1 MKIAAAVSAR
11 ELAGLDDAAELVIY
25 DTNAQSADR
34 IANPATALRA
44 GKRLAA
50 VELLLGHDV
59 DIVAA
64 VPDGFCA
71 VSHAIAQAAGIRF
84 LPLERGTAEGVIER
98 HGAVLAT
105 TAQPELPPSWLARPA
120 TMDEPSGQTEWLS
133 DRAAGALRNRL
144 RRLEGQARGL
154 QRLLDERASLDDILT
169 QLAAMRAALNAVG
182 LTLLA
187 ENLADCLTT
196 TAAEPGDDDRLAAAR
211 RAFLRLN

>member
-11 ELAGLDDAAELVIY
+11 QIAGLDDAAEIVIY
-25 DTNAQSADR
+25 DTEAQSSER
-34 IANPATALRA
+34 LANPAVALESGR
-44 GKRLAA
+44 RLAA

-71 VSHAIAQAAGIRF
+71 VSHAVAQAAGMRF
-84 LPLERGTAEGVIER
+84 LPLERGTDEGLIER
-98 HGAVLAT
+98 HGSVLVV
-105 TAQPELPPSWLARPA
+105 TAQPELPPSWLAA
-120 TMDEPSGQTEWLS
+120 TARVAEPPGQTGWLS
-133 DRAAGALRNRL
+133 DQAAVALRNRL

-154 QRLLDERASLDDILT
+154 QRMLDERAALDDILT

-187 ENLADCLTT
+187 ENLVDCLTT
-196 TAAEPGDDDRLAAAR
+196 TDDPAGEDRLAAAR

>member
-1 MKIAAAVSAR
+1 MKIAAAVTAR
-11 ELAGLDDAAELVIY
+11 QFAGLDDATELVIY
-25 DTNAQSADR
+25 DTDAHSSDR
-34 IANPATALRA
+34 LANPAISLPA

-50 VELLLGHDV
+50 VELLLSHDV

-71 VSHAIAQAAGIRF
+71 VSHAVARAAGMRF
-84 LPLERGTAEGVIER
+84 LPLERGADECLIER
-98 HGAVLAT
+98 HGPVLIV
-105 TAQPELPPSWLARPA
+105 TAQPELPTSWLAVPA
-120 TMDEPSGQTEWLS
+120 RVTETVGQTSWLS
-133 DRAAGALRNRL
+133 DQSAAALRNRL

-154 QRLLDERASLDDILT
+154 QRMLDERAALDDLLI

-187 ENLADCLTT
+187 ENLVDCLTT
-196 TAAEPGDDDRLAAAR
+196 ASTDSTGDARLADAR

>member
-11 ELAGLDDAAELVIY
+11 RIAGLDDADEIVIY
-25 DTNAQSADR
+25 DTEAQSSER
-34 IANPATALRA
+34 VANPAAALES

-50 VELLLGHDV
+50 VELLLGQDV
-59 DIVAA
+59 DVVAA

-71 VSHAIAQAAGIRF
+71 VSHAVAQAAGMRF
-84 LPLERGTAEGVIER
+84 LPLERGTDEGLIER
-98 HGAVLAT
+98 HGPVLVV
-105 TAQPELPPSWLARPA
+105 TAQPELPPSWLAAAARVA
-120 TMDEPSGQTEWLS
+120 EPTGQTGWLS
-133 DRAAGALRNRL
+133 DQAAVALRNRL

-154 QRLLDERASLDDILT
+154 QRMLDERAALDDILT

-187 ENLADCLTT
+187 ENLVDCLTT
-196 TAAEPGDDDRLAAAR
+196 AADPAGEDRLAAAR